1 MTDNFL
7 WLLLVVL
14 GFFIHSVLVTI
25 LNLFQQ
31 ELRTNDMGSCGSN
44 RPIVDPTEPP
54 IQVSMPNVENDLFS
68 LRSSTPA
75 PIVKLSIT
83 QSFLSKG
90 LSTSS
95 KNAIRQTP
103 LLLTTTTKKM
113 KNLFLATVLA
123 LLAAAC
129 LVSAQSH
136 LDKPVHDAFLI
147 ERINRDSS
155 IGWTATKYAKFSD
168 MSLRDARKMLGT
180 VLIDPVHNLPK
191 KSVLSARAPAQSFDA
206 RTKWGKCVH
215 AIRDQQQCGSCWAF
229 SASEVLSDRFCIAS
243 NGTIDVI
250 LSPEYMLQ
258 CDTSDYGCDGGYLN
272 NAWNFLATT
281 GIPTDNCDPYTS
293 GGGDVGSCPTACNNG
308 AAIKLYKAKNPQQLN
323 TITDIQNDLQQNGPV
338 QAAFSVYQDFFSCK
352 FGLFE

>member
-1 MTDNFL
+1 
-7 WLLLVVL
+7 
-14 GFFIHSVLVTI
+14 
-25 LNLFQQ
+25 
-31 ELRTNDMGSCGSN
+31 
-44 RPIVDPTEPP
+44 
-54 IQVSMPNVENDLFS
+54 
-68 LRSSTPA
+68 
-75 PIVKLSIT
+75 
-83 QSFLSKG
+83 
-90 LSTSS
+90 
-95 KNAIRQTP
+95 
-103 LLLTTTTKKM
+103 M

-155 IGWTATKYAKFSD
+155 VGWTATKYAKFSD

-338 QAAFSVYQDFFSCK
+338 QAAFSVYQDFFSYK
-352 FGLFE
+352 SGVYRHVSGSLAGGHAIKIVGWGVTSDGRNTPYWIVANSWGVDWGLDGFFWILRGKDECGIEDNVWSSGVLL

>member
-1 MTDNFL
+1 
-7 WLLLVVL
+7 
-14 GFFIHSVLVTI
+14 
-25 LNLFQQ
+25 
-31 ELRTNDMGSCGSN
+31 
-44 RPIVDPTEPP
+44 
-54 IQVSMPNVENDLFS
+54 
-68 LRSSTPA
+68 
-75 PIVKLSIT
+75 
-83 QSFLSKG
+83 
-90 LSTSS
+90 
-95 KNAIRQTP
+95 
-103 LLLTTTTKKM
+103 M

-338 QAAFSVYQDFFSCK
+338 QAAFSVYQDFFSYK
-352 FGLFE
+352 SGVYRHVSGSLAGGHAIKIVGWGVTSDGHNTPYWIVANSWGVDWGLDGFFWILRGKDECGIEDNVWSSGVLL

>member
-1 MTDNFL
+1 
-7 WLLLVVL
+7 
-14 GFFIHSVLVTI
+14 
-25 LNLFQQ
+25 
-31 ELRTNDMGSCGSN
+31 
-44 RPIVDPTEPP
+44 
-54 IQVSMPNVENDLFS
+54 
-68 LRSSTPA
+68 
-75 PIVKLSIT
+75 
-83 QSFLSKG
+83 
-90 LSTSS
+90 
-95 KNAIRQTP
+95 
-103 LLLTTTTKKM
+103 M

-155 IGWTATKYAKFSD
+155 VGWTATKYAKFSD

-338 QAAFSVYQDFFSCK
+338 QAAFSVYQDFFSYK
-352 FGLFE
+352 SGVYRHVSGSLAGGHAIKIVGWGVTSDGHNTPYWIVANSWGVDWGLDGFFWILRGKDECGIEDNVWSSGVLL